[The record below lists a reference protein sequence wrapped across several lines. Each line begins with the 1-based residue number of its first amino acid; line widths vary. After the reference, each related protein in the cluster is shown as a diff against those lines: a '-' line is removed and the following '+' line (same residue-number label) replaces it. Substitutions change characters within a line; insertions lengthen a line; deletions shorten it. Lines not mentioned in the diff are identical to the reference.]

1 MRCNNNSTE
10 ATPSLTFNPRHLQL
24 WNELC
29 ELCAKNPGK
38 VTSLNVHAIIMQGIR
53 RYSDQ
58 VGILWNS
65 LADYYIRDG
74 LFEKVYIYSR
84 CPNNLWNNYST
95 SEILDLLFNIR
106 QFICNSNYTDHI
118 LYYFYYYCIL

>member
-1 MRCNNNSTE
+1 MNNSTE

-74 LFEKVYIYSR
+74 LFEKV
-84 CPNNLWNNYST
+84 
-95 SEILDLLFNIR
+95 
-106 QFICNSNYTDHI
+106 
-118 LYYFYYYCIL
+118 